1 MVLQVVRAADA
12 HFLSPQPLGPVRADL
27 RTEDVAAVFEQA
39 RARGR
44 AEGVAEAAAAFG
56 ETLRERRSAL
66 DHSEDEL
73 AALAI
78 ELAGHL
84 VGYELEH
91 TPAAFPALVCRALE
105 MVAGHADVTVRVNPT
120 DMVSLDE
127 FAAALYEAA
136 GGAIEFIGDDSV
148 PARSARVDTGRG
160 MIDCDLAL
168 QLDALAQRM
177 GVERWQ
183 GEMLRGADPEAES
196 E

>member
-1 MVLQVVRAADA
+1 
-12 HFLSPQPLGPVRADL
+12 VRADL
-27 RTEDVAAVFEQA
+27 RAEDVAAVFEQA

-56 ETLRERRSAL
+56 ETLRARRSAL

-78 ELAGHL
+78 ELAGYL

-91 TPAAFPALVCRALE
+91 APAAFPALVCRALK
-105 MVAGHADVTVRVNPT
+105 MVAGEADVTVRVNPR
-120 DMVSLDE
+120 DMLSLDE
-127 FAAALYEAA
+127 FAAALDDAA
-136 GGAIEFIGDDSV
+136 GGAVRFIGDDNV
-148 PARSARVDTGRG
+148 PERSARVDTGRG
-160 MIDCDLAL
+160 RIDCDLDL
-168 QLDALAQRM
+168 QLDALAERM

-183 GEMLRGADPEAES
+183 GELLKGTDPEAES